1 MFSGLVNAVC
11 INSVCCSTQLIET
24 VSAVDKDEMA
34 HRQYFH
40 FSIAPEAV
48 NNHNFSLKDNRG
60 GWLKHS
66 ISSEKSDFCL
76 DTFTVFIVAS
86 RHSSTPVSEIENHW
100 VFFLLYINS
109 SFSTS
114 RWEVIQQIF
123 VH

>member
-11 INSVCCSTQLIET
+11 INSSVCCSTQLIET

-60 GWLKHS
+60 GWAQ
-66 ISSEKSDFCL
+66 
-76 DTFTVFIVAS
+76 TFYF
-86 RHSSTPVSEIENHW
+86 H
-100 VFFLLYINS
+100 
-109 SFSTS
+109 
-114 RWEVIQQIF
+114 Q
-123 VH
+123 